1 MITYTKVDNRAR
13 WNKSNTGGIILNKDI
28 IETNEHKITAKQ
40 QRLKDGTDTR

>member
-40 QRLKDGTDTR
+40 QRLNDGTDTR